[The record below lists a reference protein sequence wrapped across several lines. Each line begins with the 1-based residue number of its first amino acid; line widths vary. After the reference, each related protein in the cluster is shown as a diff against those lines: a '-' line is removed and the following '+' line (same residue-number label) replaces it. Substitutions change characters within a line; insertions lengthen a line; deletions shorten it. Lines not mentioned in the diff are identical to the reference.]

1 MYSTLMDAVY
11 MQGQGVVDPESGL
24 TKVVLAR
31 RSDVTY
37 RGDLDPLLL
46 LGALQ
51 VPSLPSI
58 CSTLLLLHLHS
69 HDLPVLA
76 SCIAMQA
83 EP

>member
-1 MYSTLMDAVY
+1 MLAVY

-24 TKVVLAR
+24 TKIVLAR

-51 VPSLPSI
+51 VPSLPRI
-58 CSTLLLLHLHS
+58 CTAH
-69 HDLPVLA
+69 
-76 SCIAMQA
+76 
-83 EP
+83 

>member
-1 MYSTLMDAVY
+1 M
-11 MQGQGVVDPESGL
+11 VDPESGL

-31 RSDVTY
+31 RSDVAY

-51 VPSLPSI
+51 VPSSPQI
-58 CSTLLLLHLHS
+58 CAACSLCFSQDIT
-69 HDLPVLA
+69 VLA
-76 SCIAMQA
+76 SCKFVQA